1 MAKMMFFK
9 YYIELCKKIT
19 RRYKERK
26 ISDNSNTLEVNITRE
41 CIKEFLENPP
51 ELVKRCDKHILLGLL
66 YLTAFPSK
74 KKVIASAI
82 CFVTGFY
89 LGGMAVFIVGYD
101 SLASIIFGLL
111 AMLFLSISFGL
122 VWIKQSRW
130 GLYIIFVTTNFYNFK
145 EIRSQKGKMN
155 QIEKKAAEW
164 DGVVDAV
171 QDSSSR
177 RERLEKRLIY
187 LQDYLQK
194 YDDVSEQI
202 YNSFS
207 KEIAEIEEELGKLG
221 G

>member
-1 MAKMMFFK
+1 MVAELSEKAKTDIHHVKPVKPIPNRKLDKEVPLINCFTAPCK
-9 YYIELCKKIT
+9 GGCPIGQDIPEYIELCKKIN

-74 KKVIASAI
+74 KKVIASAL

-111 AMLFLSISFGL
+111 AMLFLSIWTCL
-122 VWIKQSRW
+122 DQAK
-130 GLYIIFVTTNFYNFK
+130 
-145 EIRSQKGKMN
+145 
-155 QIEKKAAEW
+155 
-164 DGVVDAV
+164 
-171 QDSSSR
+171 
-177 RERLEKRLIY
+177 
-187 LQDYLQK
+187 
-194 YDDVSEQI
+194 
-202 YNSFS
+202 
-207 KEIAEIEEELGKLG
+207 
-221 G
+221 

>member
-9 YYIELCKKIT
+9 YYIELCKKIN

-74 KKVIASAI
+74 KKVIASAL

-145 EIRSQKGKMN
+145 EKAMWSHKYRKIIHLVMVTSNELDKYLNAVTCEKCKELGVKKGK
-155 QIEKKAAEW
+155 
-164 DGVVDAV
+164 
-171 QDSSSR
+171 
-177 RERLEKRLIY
+177 
-187 LQDYLQK
+187 
-194 YDDVSEQI
+194 
-202 YNSFS
+202 
-207 KEIAEIEEELGKLG
+207 
-221 G
+221 

>member
-9 YYIELCKKIT
+9 YYIELCKKIN

-187 LQDYLQK
+187 LQ
-194 YDDVSEQI
+194 
-202 YNSFS
+202 
-207 KEIAEIEEELGKLG
+207 ELT
-221 G
+221 